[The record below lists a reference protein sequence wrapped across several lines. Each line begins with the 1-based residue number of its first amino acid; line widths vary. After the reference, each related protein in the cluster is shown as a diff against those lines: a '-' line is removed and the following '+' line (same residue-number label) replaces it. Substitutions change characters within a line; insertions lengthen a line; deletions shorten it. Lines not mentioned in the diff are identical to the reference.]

1 MSMLSGG
8 GAQHKDPTGLTQKR
22 INLGIFVEKVHAVIE
37 SLASWDNVPESLA
50 SISTHFQWLV
60 LSQLL
65 QLAT

>member
-8 GAQHKDPTGLTQKR
+8 GARHKDPTGLTQKR
-22 INLGIFVEKVHAVIE
+22 IHLSICEEKVHAIIE
-37 SLASWDNVPESLA
+37 SLASWDYVPESLA

>member
-22 INLGIFVEKVHAVIE
+22 IHLSICEEKVHAVIE
-37 SLASWDNVPESLA
+37 SVASWDYVP